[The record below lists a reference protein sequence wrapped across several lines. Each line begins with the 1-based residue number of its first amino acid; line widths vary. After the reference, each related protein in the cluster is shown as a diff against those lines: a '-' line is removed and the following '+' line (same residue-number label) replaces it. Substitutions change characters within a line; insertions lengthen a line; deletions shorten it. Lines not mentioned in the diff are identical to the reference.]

1 MTLTSALRTATSALA
16 ANAKQVSVLSRN
28 ISGLGDENY
37 VRRNAAVST
46 GAYGTVRV
54 DTQRYVNRSVYDA
67 SILASANSVGANVVA
82 AGLDRL
88 VQLQGGNEFSYSPA
102 HLLNDMMQATELA
115 ANSPSDNALLT
126 SLVEQARTTATSLNH
141 LNDEVLS
148 MRATADRQIN
158 ESVASLNS
166 LLGQLETVNNQ
177 IVSGTAVGQDV
188 FDSIDIRDQIL
199 VQISDEIGIK
209 VIPRENN
216 DIMVLA
222 NNGLLLFEKVPRSVS
237 FQSTP
242 FYGPTTTGGTLF
254 IDGVP
259 ASGSNASL
267 AIDSGKISGNLF
279 LRDNILVEQQRQLDE
294 VSRSL
299 IELYAENDQSVAGTK
314 PQSAGLF
321 TWSGGPGIPASATL
335 EPGIAMSIQINPLV
349 DSQQGGDPSLI
360 RDGGTNGDVDYVYNS
375 GGGTGFSDRLF
386 ELSAAFS
393 SLTTFDTQAGLP
405 ANQSLLDYASS
416 SLDWLNGTR
425 QSALAT
431 KNYSQELANR
441 YKETLQNETGPN
453 LDFEMSR
460 LLEVER
466 SFQASAK
473 LISAVD
479 EMFAIL
485 LEAA

>member
-46 GAYGTVRV
+46 GAYGSVRV

-82 AGLDRL
+82 AGLDHL
-88 VQLQGGNEFSYSPA
+88 VQLQGGNDFSYSPA

-115 ANSPSDNALLT
+115 ANSPSDNAILT

-141 LNDEVLS
+141 LYDEVLS
-148 MRATADRQIN
+148 MRASADRQIN
-158 ESVASLNS
+158 ESVASLNN

-209 VIPRENN
+209 VIPRGNN

-242 FYGPTTTGGTLF
+242 SYGPTTTGGTLF

-267 AIDSGKISGNLF
+267 AIDSGRISGNLA
-279 LRDNILVEQQRQLDE
+279 LRDDILVEQQRQLDE

-299 IELYAENDQSVAGTK
+299 IELYAESDQSVAGTK

-321 TWSGGPGIPASATL
+321 TWSGGPGVPGSATL

-360 RDGGTNGDVDYVYNS
+360 RDGGINGDLDYVYNS
-375 GGGTGFSDRLF
+375 GGGTGFNDRLF
-386 ELSAAFS
+386 ELSTAFS
-393 SLTTFDTQAGLP
+393 TLTTFDPQAGLP
-405 ANQSLLDYASS
+405 ASQSLLDYASS

-431 KNYSQELANR
+431 KNYSQELAIR

-466 SFQASAK
+466 SYQASAK